1 MKKALRITGKVVVT
15 AGVGALFFFVIHS
28 AAGEDSHWLAR
39 WFFPC
44 FFSVLAMV
52 VSLLMY
58 RVARTDE

>member
-28 AAGEDSHWLAR
+28 AAGGDSHGLA
-39 WFFPC
+39 FFV
-44 FFSVLAMV
+44 SVLAMW